1 MKARLLIVLA
11 VVAITACG
19 KTVFMNER
27 FACGATADCADG
39 YVCSAGECRT
49 MAVADAGT
57 MDAGRDAGP
66 PMADGGAGSSCGGA
80 SECEASL
87 TCVDGV
93 CCRSACDA
101 PCDSCAVPGSEGTCV
116 TSPMGSESTGC
127 GGYACDGTSTA
138 CATSCSGVN
147 TCNPGYTCV
156 STTCGRCWS
165 AVRSEFNLAIDPA
178 WTLVTNADITGGTLN
193 VAVTSRNGQSSETT
207 ATSAETLPLVGC
219 GVTVELATAPAVV
232 PGYTGRFELRANS
245 VSQKPSFAWQFDTRG
260 VVATWSFEDGTTGE
274 QVVVP
279 AGTTPP
285 RWLRLEE
292 SNGEVLWRAT
302 SATTLSTLHTLPHSE
317 TLTGMKLEFSGRFPA
332 QAGNQ
337 RVSFSID
344 SINNGP

>member
-1 MKARLLIVLA
+1 MRARLLIVLA
-11 VVAITACG
+11 VSAITACG

-27 FACGATADCADG
+27 FSCGATADCADG
-39 YVCSAGECRT
+39 YVCSAGECRS
-49 MAVADAGT
+49 MAVADAGH
-57 MDAGRDAGP
+57 DAGP
-66 PMADGGAGSSCGGA
+66 PVEDGGAGSSCSDVGDCG
-80 SECEASL
+80 SSL

-93 CCRSACDA
+93 CCLTACDA

-116 TSPMGSESTGC
+116 ASPLGTMADGC

-138 CATSCSGVN
+138 CATSCSGPN
-147 TCNPGYTCV
+147 TCNLGYTCV

-165 AVRSEFNLAIDPA
+165 AVRTEFNLAVDPS
-178 WTLVTNADITGGTLN
+178 WTLVTNADITGGTLT

-207 ATSAETLPLVGC
+207 ATSTETLPLVGC
-219 GVTVELATAPAVV
+219 GLTIELATAPSVA

-260 VVATWSFEDGTTGE
+260 LLATWSFADGGVGE

-285 RWLRLEE
+285 RWLRIEE
-292 SNGEVLWRAT
+292 SGGEVLWRAA
-302 SATTLSTLHTLPHSE
+302 SATTFSTLHTISHDE
-317 TLTGMKLEFSGRFPA
+317 TLTGMKLEFSGRFPP

-344 SINNGP
+344 SINSGP